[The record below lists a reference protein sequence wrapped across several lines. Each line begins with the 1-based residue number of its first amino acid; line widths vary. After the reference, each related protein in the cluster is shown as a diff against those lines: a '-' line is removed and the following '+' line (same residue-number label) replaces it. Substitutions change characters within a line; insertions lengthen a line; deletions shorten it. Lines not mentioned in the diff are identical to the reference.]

1 MLKSKP
7 LNKNKREF
15 LVTFLLV
22 FNKNFEILPSYNMQ
36 RLFLLFSPIRKQI
49 IMNAIKNVLVLSLL
63 MIIIPLTIQARISPT
78 DSIGIRTINQSTFL
92 VHKVE
97 RGETLYALARRYNV
111 EVQSIFDA
119 NPSAING
126 INIGQEIL
134 IPTKT
139 AGVGN
144 LEGNQVQQNSQQD
157 KQVPPVNG
165 QGEKVVHKVI
175 AGESLYV
182 ISQKYGVRVND
193 IKKWN
198 NLRNN
203 NISVGQNLS
212 IYPGPE
218 KAAEINK
225 QMEVMETHGKKIHIV
240 SAGETLFSISNKY
253 NISQSDLR
261 EWNRLESNNLSIGQE
276 LIVGYLEKDD
286 EKQVVIVQDIE
297 TENDPEEDVVVKTVV
312 VEEPEMQKA
321 ENTGSFKKVSEK
333 GIAEVIEG
341 SEETNKYLALHR
353 DAAIGT
359 IMQIKNE
366 MNDLSVFVR
375 VIGKIP
381 ETDENRNVL
390 IKVSKVAYDRL
401 GAINDQF
408 PVEITYHP

>member
-1 MLKSKP
+1 
-7 LNKNKREF
+7 

-22 FNKNFEILPSYNMQ
+22 FNKNFEILPTYNMQ
-36 RLFLLFSPIRKQI
+36 RLFLLIGPIRKQI
-49 IMNAIKNVLVLSLL
+49 IMNATKYVLVISLL
-63 MIIIPLTIQARISPT
+63 MIIIPLTVQARISPA
-78 DSIGIRTINQSTFL
+78 DSIGIRTINQSTFV

-97 RGETLYALARRYNV
+97 KGETLYALARKYKV

-126 INIGQEIL
+126 INVGQEIL
-134 IPTKT
+134 IPTKM
-139 AGVGN
+139 VGAN
-144 LEGNQVQQNSQQD
+144 NGEGNQNQQNSQQAN
-157 KQVPPVNG
+157 QIAPGSG

-182 ISQKYGVRVND
+182 ISQKYSVSVND

-198 NLRNN
+198 NIRSNT
-203 NISVGQNLS
+203 ISVGQKLS
-212 IYPGPE
+212 IYPSPE

-253 NISQSDLR
+253 NISQSELR
-261 EWNRLESNNLSIGQE
+261 EWNRLESNNLSVGQE

-286 EKQVVIVQDIE
+286 EQQVVIVQDIE
-297 TENDPEEDVVVKTVV
+297 TEKEAEGGVIVQTVE
-312 VEEPEMQKA
+312 VEKPEMQGA
-321 ENTGSFKKVSEK
+321 GNTGSYKKVSEK
-333 GIAEVIEG
+333 GIAQVIEG
-341 SEETNKYLALHR
+341 SEATNKYLALHR
-353 DAAIGT
+353 NAAIGT

-381 ETDENRNVL
+381 DTDDNRNVL